1 MKEIINEMDNFW
13 RSGTETNNFIDDNLL
28 SNKLF
33 AQLKGHE
40 VDTAAKANSFVN
52 LSVLPTLGRTYRS
65 VMRKN
70 SAAEEKSRKASD
82 IFLM

>member
-1 MKEIINEMDNFW
+1 MDNFW
-13 RSGTETNNFIDDNLL
+13 RSGTENINYIDGNAL
-28 SNKLF
+28 SKIQLF
-33 AQLKGHE
+33 AQLEEGHE
-40 VDTAAKANSFVN
+40 VDTAIKANSFVN

-70 SAAEEKSRKASD
+70 SAVEEKSKMASD